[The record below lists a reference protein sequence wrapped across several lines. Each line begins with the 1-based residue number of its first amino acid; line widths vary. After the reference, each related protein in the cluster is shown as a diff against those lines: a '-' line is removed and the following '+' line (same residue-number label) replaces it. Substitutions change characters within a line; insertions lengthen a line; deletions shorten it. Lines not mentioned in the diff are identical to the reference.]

1 MAIVTK
7 EDLLGRLNNRF
18 GEDTSDDTLSLIE
31 DISDTMDSLN
41 SSSNEDWRARYEEN
55 DAQWRQKYRDRF
67 MNKEETEELETQ
79 LKQEERKNLTF
90 DSLFDTK

>member
-7 EDLLGRLNNRF
+7 EDLLGRLNTRF